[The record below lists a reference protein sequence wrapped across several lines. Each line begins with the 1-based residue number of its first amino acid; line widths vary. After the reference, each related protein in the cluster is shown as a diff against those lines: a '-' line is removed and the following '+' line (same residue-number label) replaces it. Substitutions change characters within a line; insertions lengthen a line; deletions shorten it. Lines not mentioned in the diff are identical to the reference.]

1 MADSGIPSGYKRVTG
16 ALDQPAAQALATPTP
31 VGPTAGQTAAGLAR
45 DFGGSAISL
54 GGGGLLEAGAQAL
67 RALTPGAR
75 AADMLSGAGRAVSDY
90 GRSLQ
95 EGASQPYR
103 ELTAGTQI
111 SGELLQPSTWD
122 FGENP
127 SLTGAASLLAQG
139 LGSTVPTLATGAI
152 TRGRLAPSAAV
163 AAGVGGGAAAQGERQ
178 RLQDMSDDEIAQL
191 PGYQALL
198 AETGDAA
205 AARAQLAEQSASSVF
220 RHTAPVSAADVLS
233 QVLPFT
239 RGAQQ
244 ALARAVGPGRLR
256 RTAAGA
262 VTGGLSEAAQ
272 EVAESAATR
281 LGSNRVTG
289 EELPLFEDT
298 LENALL
304 GAGVGGLLGA
314 GGAVTTSREQAQAEL
329 DAAEAERAARAAP
342 APGSAPPP
350 APVPVE
356 VEETI
361 VDPADGPL
369 SRIVAT
375 EAAAEL
381 GSPVVTPVMV
391 STPRADEMALQLQ
404 EEQRATFDRDQQREA
419 RRAESQRQR
428 AQQQAANDEAAEA
441 GRDGPLFITLAMR
454 RDLRALGYSNTD
466 IAAMKPADAWQIL
479 SESGAESATPAAAAA
494 TTEEQT
500 DGIPAADDG
509 GARAGEPGT
518 GAAAPEGT
526 APEEGAAAE
535 GQEEGQ
541 GQQGQEEGAAGPGSG
556 TGGVRQL
563 PEVDSDTTPAETTPD
578 ESREPAPTGAAP
590 AADVAGDQ
598 VDAGSIS
605 APAGEP
611 GAGPVPADAAAEG
624 GAAVPA
630 EVEPA
635 VVGDPAPEGEEAAAG
650 AVTGDAGAA
659 GAVTDAAGDAADQS
673 GVGSPVGDGDGAA
686 LQEGLT
692 DEAQT
697 NAAGPAAGAT
707 GTEAGG
713 AAGAGDTSAGGG
725 VDNADG
731 GAESGVG
738 PAAVP
743 GGGAGAAGD
752 VDGDADRRADA
763 GEPVG
768 PDRDDQPA
776 ATGPL
781 TESEWSATNPAVRRQ
796 AIDRV
801 IAAGGMRAGLTPRV
815 LWKNLTD
822 SERAALGPIV
832 RELTGAATAPADTAT
847 TSEQPP
853 AAGAATAPAGADA
866 APAGDA
872 PSGQPEPAAA
882 ETAPPSPPGSEPGA
896 GQGSEAGAD
905 GGASDASLEAAGGE
919 PAADATDP
927 SAPRV
932 GGANDTT
939 ETGTDG
945 TASVDAGASTQGD
958 SAPETGQRPDRLE
971 DAGEELVGA
980 RSWRNKL
987 RESRTD
993 DRAKD
998 AAKLL
1003 DTVTRAAALRIRV
1016 GEGAT
1021 PGTERYI
1028 ELVRGIFRPFTD
1040 FAVRQVEVYDRDTP
1054 RQSLIAE
1061 MSSSQSVYDQVEQ
1074 AAAEYMATLA
1084 QFAAPLDG
1092 VTSVA
1097 EAHARVTETL
1107 FRKAPEGDTPAF
1119 FSDFG
1124 SSLEDAYFASEIYS
1138 ARSAYRLINGWAEAV
1153 KMNETEEVQK
1163 RARPLVRPKL
1173 ESLEREGLPDHR
1185 KGKDVTA
1192 EDLVETFGFRG
1203 VNYGNY
1209 VNARERQAHTNHAY
1223 DALMDL
1229 AGVMGIPPK
1238 AVSLGG
1244 TLGLSI
1250 GKEGSG
1256 KAAAHYEPGTKIIN
1270 ITKGRGDGSVA
1281 HEWAHA
1287 LSDSLRERLK
1297 SSGRARA
1304 AQSVRSHLHTTLS
1317 LEKLKWRVDQ
1327 LLRGETSIKN
1337 NKRKGPK
1344 GSAEALLEY
1353 EYWDHP
1359 SWNVKLET
1367 AYKRASD
1374 EIGKSYWGD
1383 PDEMWARAFEAWVYD
1398 RLDGYS
1404 PYLVSDW
1411 VADGAVTKES
1421 GYRGRP
1427 FPTGDERAAFHA
1439 DFDAIKAALIVDED
1453 GGLSLSP
1460 DYKTPTERQ
1469 LDAIREWSRWAL
1481 ANLDSL
1487 YEKAV
1492 GGHPSHL
1499 GLFWYRGKQGRDTG
1513 KVPRGYHAHIDL
1525 AGSKVT
1531 YVGYPEPLTVAQV
1544 ESFKLEATEMAARD
1558 DIVVDETTPNAG
1570 FDYNPLVAELVRRI
1584 ARGDMPADNTA
1595 LRKFLNEFDG
1605 SAPSSA
1611 RMKQGQEALEVAI
1624 VSRARE
1630 LVARGTD
1637 DRATFD
1643 QLLELYNSQPLL
1655 NVRTSTSV
1663 ANQAYSTPAPLAFLA
1678 SRLAGIDYTT
1688 KVYEPTAGNGMLLI
1702 GAAPANVSANELNED
1717 RHRALVAQGFNTRE
1731 GDALSAVGDL
1741 VQPGTQDAVIS
1752 NPPFDS
1758 IRDADGKPTKRKVD
1772 GYSLSKLDHLIVAD
1786 ALRAMKDDGKATLII
1801 GANMPAGAITDAD
1814 RVFFNWLYSHYNV
1827 TGHIEVDGALYARQG
1842 ASWPVRVITINGRVA
1857 SDRVTPKPGDI
1868 ARVNNWNDVYEH
1880 FEAVL
1885 GAQERAVERTDDSG
1899 GGQGAGRSGTGSG
1912 DLTLGDGA
1920 SGRDGGEGGTSV
1932 RGRGGRG
1939 GRGAGGVSGEP
1950 DGAGSDQA
1958 QRAGEQL
1965 ADGADEQRA
1974 DDAAAEQDQVGEGGD
1989 GADTTEPDARRN
2001 QVRPPR
2007 ANASGADRSTLT
2019 DAENAFQ
2026 TGYEPRSSRKDEGV
2040 LVPVNMAQPL
2050 QDALSDLEDA
2060 VGDIDAFV
2068 ARELGYKSEDEMHKA
2083 LMGLQVDSV
2092 ASAIYQNKVR
2102 KKGIIIADQTGIG
2115 KGRQA
2120 AAMIR
2125 WAIKQGMTP
2134 VFVTVKPSLFTDMM
2148 RDLTDIGSKDVKP
2161 FLLNKDEWI
2170 TGADG
2175 KRLFANVKSKHKGVL
2190 EKIVSDGELPSGR
2203 NAMFMT
2209 YSQINVENLQRRVL
2223 TALAEKAFF
2232 VLDESHNA
2240 GGDSQTGAFV
2250 REVLQGAAGV
2260 VYLSATY
2267 AKRPDNM
2274 PVYFRTDIGD
2284 AIEGGSE
2291 ALIDAMAAGGLPLQT
2306 VVANGLVRSGQ
2317 MFRRE
2322 RSYDGVKIETVV
2334 DTANRKAHE
2343 ELSDRVTSALRAIV
2357 EADGAFHDG
2366 YMAAMEKQVKER
2378 GEALGRAAGNQARES
2393 VNHTEFSSVVHN
2405 FVKQLLLGLKADTA
2419 ADRAIAELRAGKKPL
2434 IALENTM
2441 GSFLAQYA
2449 ADNGLKDG
2457 DLLGSFDYRTVL
2469 TRALDRTRYYTLK
2482 DAKGNSER
2490 IYVPLSELDPNT
2502 RRIYQAAQ
2510 NTIDQLDGL
2519 SDLPVSPL
2527 DWIRHRI
2534 TQAGFTVAEITGRN
2548 LAVDYS
2554 GEAPR
2559 LTRVPDEEQNDKVKT
2574 TARFNDGTLDAII
2587 LNVSGS
2593 TGISLHASEN
2603 FKDKRQRHMIVA
2615 QPASD
2620 INIFMQML
2628 GRIHRTG
2635 QVVLPEY
2642 SILNADLPAEKRPTA
2657 VLNKKMKSLN
2667 ANTSSNSESATS
2679 IKAADFLNKYGDQI
2693 VNDYLVDNPD
2703 LARALDLTPAEQDGD
2718 RPARVPEDIA
2728 RKATGRLALM
2738 PVATQLAFYEDIEA
2752 QYNAL
2757 IDYLNE
2763 TNQNDLEPRT
2773 LDFEAELSHEHVIL
2787 EATNPNSPFG
2797 GEAVYGEYRIKAQG
2811 KAMTPDEIRAEQAK
2825 ALGGKTPEQFTENLI
2840 ARLEKDAPK
2849 PKQPDPDAP
2858 IGQRHVVED
2867 PVVVAGRNF
2876 LRGHQIGSLWRV
2888 EINGDVYNATVLDV
2902 RNSHKGSGNPF
2913 SLSKTQVV
2921 LAVNGPLRSIV
2932 VPASQWSKIEI
2943 APISGWGVTL
2953 DSVFREQA
2961 QGTQIAKIITG
2972 NLLGAYGEMRGTS
2985 SQIIT
2990 FTKKDGSIEQGI
3002 LLPKKF
3008 ELEKNT
3014 YGDYHFRSPDDLIR
3028 FLSTTT
3034 NPDADRFGVASRDQ
3048 NVRVQMENDGSLRIS
3063 VPKSRARGG
3072 KFFLNKRL
3080 LEHTGDFVSSG
3091 DSMRATVPK
3100 DKAAAALEVLM
3111 SNTAIYAP
3119 PSMAEEARAILST
3132 PRGAQSRPAPGART
3146 GWVDTGVLDRAVQ
3159 RVMSSWRGDIPV
3171 VRTVTLAE
3179 ELPAEAKRHRGW
3191 ETAEGWYDGSGTVYL
3206 VANNIPNVTR
3216 GLQVLAHEAI
3226 GHYGV
3231 EAVMGKAQWTQ
3242 VVGDVAKLRRRR
3254 DRLSPAMQGAMDSAV
3269 RRYGNESASTFAREF
3284 LAILAERN
3292 VKTSLLARVFAAVRR
3307 WLRSMGFPVDAWAA
3321 DELQTI
3327 VAEGAKQVTK
3337 RRRARQAG
3345 DRRGSAFAERASPF
3359 FSAMVEA
3366 VERAQGAPRQA
3377 DARAWKGWLDGAQRR
3392 GEFKQAE
3399 RDWLGVDAWLDQQD
3413 GPVSRDA
3420 IAGYV
3425 RDHQVRIEEVNLGGP
3440 DPDVVARL
3448 PDGWTVEFDPRPGLW
3463 VVRDADGEL
3472 MGEGNTSNDAIR
3484 DTMDRD
3490 EAADIPDATGET
3502 RYQQY
3507 QLPGG
3512 TNYRELLLTLPPRAG
3527 ATDRRAQLENDRLV
3541 RGLSEDE
3548 WAELRELR
3556 AGSAREP
3563 GVVPQD
3569 DTFRSSHWEQPNVL
3583 AHVRFNERTDVDG
3596 KRVLFI
3602 EEIQSDWHQAGRKR
3616 GYAKPK
3622 RSIEEIE
3629 ADRSRL
3635 NRERSAVRDEAA
3647 ALPDA
3652 EMQRFREL
3660 MAREA
3665 ELRQELLAVEDEW
3678 TAAMGADGSVPDA
3691 PFKGTDE
3698 WAMLAFKRMVRHAA
3712 ENGFDRIAWTPG
3724 EVQAQRYDL
3733 SQQVDSLL
3741 YAKNDDG
3748 TYAVSAI
3755 TRSRGNMLGE
3765 SIPEDRLED
3774 YVGKEIAK
3782 KIVAG
3787 EGQRT
3792 QVQGKRP
3799 YMQELSGVDLKV
3811 GGEGMRAFYDN
3822 ILPKAV
3828 NKWAKRLGGRVEQT
3842 RIMPSAMK
3850 PGASK
3855 RNPIAVHALDVTD
3868 AMREVA
3874 LAGLPLFSR
3883 PETEFGIYDT
3893 RGKELDRAA
3902 TLPEAHRRASRLRHA
3917 GKRVGEVRPIAPPET
3932 GIDAPRLPV
3941 GIVLRTDP
3949 DTGVTMQEFPE
3960 TRRALDAAMATGD
3973 LSQLLEA
3980 VAKQA
3985 DGDKRLGADYA
3996 YFARKLAPMMRA
4008 LGVKLVAPPAD
4019 ADYAG
4024 AYRIGSNDV
4033 WIRQAL
4039 PEIIIHEALHAATS
4053 ASLTSRSLRNASPVV
4068 RKAVA
4073 EFNDLLAAAQAHAAG
4088 LDMATL
4094 PPALRT
4100 MLENPSGPLSNT
4112 KELLA
4117 YGMSSRTFQNWLD
4130 SIPAP
4135 ADRKP
4140 KTAFE
4145 WLKDLVGRVVGGQ
4158 RVTGSRE
4165 TLLGALIESGSDLID
4180 FASNNP
4186 VAVRMARLSEGVR
4199 LGGSMDPSA
4208 ITSAVRRGG
4217 AAAGRAADAIDE
4229 TLRPDNPIPDR
4240 FDAEQRAAAE
4250 KFDTFRRKERFTDRI
4265 EKIKD
4270 RAGARFVQKVFDQ
4283 FRPLKDLNPTAF
4295 MQAHLSKATDGTL
4308 EAVFE
4313 HGIPVVREGAF
4324 DIGERTGGFRKVL
4337 SDLAG
4342 EHDQFLMWVAGNRAD
4357 ALANEWTVFVDGEEV
4372 SRHPSEEAARAE
4384 AARLRALDPTKDIHG
4399 RHTNRERLFSDTDIA
4414 AMKRLNQGTMADGR
4428 SRREVYAQAHRELQR
4443 YNKAMLDIAQKAGVI
4458 DPAGRRIWESE
4469 FYIPFYRVM
4478 ADDQNNGPGQI
4489 KGLLRQQVIKRL
4501 RGGTEPLGDPLENIL
4516 GNWSHLLSASM
4527 RNMAATNAM
4536 DAALDMGI
4544 AEEASAQ
4551 QKGAVW
4557 IMREG
4562 KKAWYTVDDPLVLEA
4577 LESLSFTGY
4586 DNPMMR
4592 AAGKFKRM
4600 LTISVTIDPSFRIRN
4615 LTRDMLS
4622 AIATADV
4629 GFNPIKNA
4637 IDGFHGMKTDEN
4649 GVSLLAGGGAI
4660 RFGVINDGNQAA
4672 HAKRLIEL
4680 GIDNKDI
4687 LDSRSKMLGAMRKA
4701 YDWWQEWGDK
4711 IETVNRAVIY
4721 DRAIKAGRSHLEA
4734 SFEARDLMN
4743 FTSMG
4748 SASVIRAMSQVLPF
4762 FNARLQG
4769 LDRLARGAARDPR
4782 RFWAV
4787 TGTLA
4792 VASALLY
4799 LLNADDDDYKKL
4811 PDYVRDNYWVLKLPG
4826 TDKWVY
4832 IPKPFEVGAM
4842 ATIVERGTEMMLSG
4856 GDYKARDFA
4865 TTLMGVA
4872 SGTLALNPVPQIA
4885 RPATEALFNY
4895 DMFRQ
4900 APIDSMGQQNLLPG
4914 DRYTARTSA
4923 GAVLA
4928 GRAVGVSPQRMEH
4941 LVRGY
4946 FGWLGVQALHVSDYL
4961 LRDVVGMPASPQRDL
4976 SRVSNLFVIGNFV
4989 KDADATSSKYLTRFY
5004 EAQRKI
5010 DEIYASARLAARSGD
5025 SERLASLLRSPEL
5038 AARPAY
5044 KLADKQLAKINQQ
5057 IRAVTADPDLS
5068 AKEKNARLDELNRQ
5082 RNMIAM
5088 RVDRMVRG
5096 LE

>member
-1 MADSGIPSGYKRVTG
+1 
-16 ALDQPAAQALATPTP
+16 
-31 VGPTAGQTAAGLAR
+31 
-45 DFGGSAISL
+45 
-54 GGGGLLEAGAQAL
+54 
-67 RALTPGAR
+67 
-75 AADMLSGAGRAVSDY
+75 
-90 GRSLQ
+90 
-95 EGASQPYR
+95 
-103 ELTAGTQI
+103 
-111 SGELLQPSTWD
+111 
-122 FGENP
+122 
-127 SLTGAASLLAQG
+127 
-139 LGSTVPTLATGAI
+139 
-152 TRGRLAPSAAV
+152 
-163 AAGVGGGAAAQGERQ
+163 
-178 RLQDMSDDEIAQL
+178 
-191 PGYQALL
+191 
-198 AETGDAA
+198 
-205 AARAQLAEQSASSVF
+205 
-220 RHTAPVSAADVLS
+220 
-233 QVLPFT
+233 
-239 RGAQQ
+239 
-244 ALARAVGPGRLR
+244 
-256 RTAAGA
+256 
-262 VTGGLSEAAQ
+262 
-272 EVAESAATR
+272 
-281 LGSNRVTG
+281 
-289 EELPLFEDT
+289 
-298 LENALL
+298 
-304 GAGVGGLLGA
+304 
-314 GGAVTTSREQAQAEL
+314 
-329 DAAEAERAARAAP
+329 
-342 APGSAPPP
+342 
-350 APVPVE
+350 
-356 VEETI
+356 
-361 VDPADGPL
+361 
-369 SRIVAT
+369 
-375 EAAAEL
+375 
-381 GSPVVTPVMV
+381 
-391 STPRADEMALQLQ
+391 
-404 EEQRATFDRDQQREA
+404 
-419 RRAESQRQR
+419 
-428 AQQQAANDEAAEA
+428 
-441 GRDGPLFITLAMR
+441 
-454 RDLRALGYSNTD
+454 
-466 IAAMKPADAWQIL
+466 
-479 SESGAESATPAAAAA
+479 
-494 TTEEQT
+494 
-500 DGIPAADDG
+500 
-509 GARAGEPGT
+509 
-518 GAAAPEGT
+518 
-526 APEEGAAAE
+526 
-535 GQEEGQ
+535 
-541 GQQGQEEGAAGPGSG
+541 
-556 TGGVRQL
+556 
-563 PEVDSDTTPAETTPD
+563 
-578 ESREPAPTGAAP
+578 
-590 AADVAGDQ
+590 
-598 VDAGSIS
+598 
-605 APAGEP
+605 
-611 GAGPVPADAAAEG
+611 
-624 GAAVPA
+624 
-630 EVEPA
+630 
-635 VVGDPAPEGEEAAAG
+635 
-650 AVTGDAGAA
+650 
-659 GAVTDAAGDAADQS
+659 
-673 GVGSPVGDGDGAA
+673 
-686 LQEGLT
+686 
-692 DEAQT
+692 
-697 NAAGPAAGAT
+697 
-707 GTEAGG
+707 
-713 AAGAGDTSAGGG
+713 
-725 VDNADG
+725 
-731 GAESGVG
+731 
-738 PAAVP
+738 
-743 GGGAGAAGD
+743 
-752 VDGDADRRADA
+752 
-763 GEPVG
+763 
-768 PDRDDQPA
+768 
-776 ATGPL
+776 
-781 TESEWSATNPAVRRQ
+781 
-796 AIDRV
+796 
-801 IAAGGMRAGLTPRV
+801 MRAGLTPRV

-905 GGASDASLEAAGGE
+905 GGASDASLEAAGEE

-932 GGANDTT
+932 GGANDIT

-1297 SSGRARA
+1297 SSGRASA

-1499 GLFWYRGKQGRDTG
+1499 GLFWYRGNQGRDTG

-1531 YVGYPEPLTVAQV
+1531 YVGYPEPLTAAQV
-1544 ESFKLEATEMAARD
+1544 ESFKLEATEMVARD

-1605 SAPSSA
+1605 AAPSSA

-1643 QLLELYNSQPLL
+1643 QLLELYNSQPML

-1717 RHRALVAQGFNTRE
+1717 RHRALVAQGFNTRQ

-1772 GYSLSKLDHLIVAD
+1772 GYALSKLDHLIVAD

-1801 GANMPAGAITDAD
+1801 GANMPAGEITAAD

-1827 TGHIEVDGALYARQG
+1827 TGHFEVDGKLYARQG

-1857 SDRVTPKPGDI
+1857 SDRVTPQPGDI
-1868 ARVNNWNDVYEH
+1868 TRVNNWDDVYEH

-1885 GAQERAVERTDDSG
+1885 GAQERAVEREADPVG
-1899 GGQGAGRSGTGSG
+1899 GPRDRSGTGAGRG
-1912 DLTLGDGA
+1912 DLPRADGREGGA
-1920 SGRDGGEGGTSV
+1920 SGEGSRTGSGRDTGGV
-1932 RGRGGRG
+1932 RG
-1939 GRGAGGVSGEP
+1939 EP
-1950 DGAGSDQA
+1950 TGAGSDSGQST
-1958 QRAGEQL
+1958 GSEL
-1965 ADGADEQRA
+1965 ADGTDGQRP
-1974 DDAAAEQDQVGEGGD
+1974 DDAAAEQDPVAEGD
-1989 GADTTEPDARRN
+1989 GAAADAPAAERDQKRT
-2001 QVRPPR
+2001 PR
-2007 ANASGADRSTLT
+2007 ADAARSDRVALT
-2019 DAENAFQ
+2019 DAANAFQ
-2026 TGYEPRSSRKDEGV
+2026 TGYTPRSSRKDEGV
-2040 LVPVNMAQPL
+2040 LVPINMAQPL
-2050 QDALSDLEDA
+2050 QDALSRIEDE

-2102 KKGIIIADQTGIG
+2102 NKGIIIADQTGIG

-2125 WAIKQGMTP
+2125 WAIRQGMTP
-2134 VFVTVKPSLFTDMM
+2134 VFLTVKPSLFTDMYG
-2148 RDLTDIGSKDVKP
+2148 DLRDIGSTDVKP
-2161 FLLNKDEWI
+2161 FLMNKDEWI

-2175 KRLFANVKSKHKGVL
+2175 KPLFKNKPSKHKKTL
-2190 EKIVSDGELPSGR
+2190 EAIVGSGKLPDGS
-2203 NAMFMT
+2203 NALFMT
-2209 YSQINVENLQRRVL
+2209 YSQINKANLQRSAL
-2223 TALAEKAFF
+2223 EALAPNAFMIM
-2232 VLDESHNA
+2232 DESHNA
-2240 GGDSQTGAFV
+2240 AGDSQTGEFI
-2250 REVLQGAAGV
+2250 RSVLGVARGA

-2274 PVYFRTDIGD
+2274 PLYFRTDIGD

-2291 ALIDAMAAGGLPLQT
+2291 ALIEAMKQGGLPLQT
-2306 VVANGLVRSGQ
+2306 VVANGLVESGQ

-2322 RSYDGVKIETVV
+2322 RSYDGVSIETKV
-2334 DTANRKAHE
+2334 DTANRAKHTK
-2343 ELSDRVTSALRAIV
+2343 LSDRVTLALRAIV
-2357 EADGAFHDG
+2357 DADRAFHEG
-2366 YMAAMEKQVKER
+2366 YVAQAQAEVAMR
-2378 GEALGRAAGNQARES
+2378 GEAMSGGGNRAAES
-2393 VNHTEFSSVVHN
+2393 VNHTQFTSVVHN
-2405 FVKQLLLGLKADTA
+2405 FVSQMLLGLKADAA
-2419 ADRAIAELRAGKKPL
+2419 ADTAIEQIKAGKKPV
-2434 IALENTM
+2434 IALESTM
-2441 GSFLAQYA
+2441 ESFLKSYA
-2449 ADNGLKDG
+2449 ADNMLGDG
-2457 DLLGSFDYRTVL
+2457 DLLGDFDYRNVL
-2469 TRALDRTRYYTLK
+2469 TRALNRTRAIVRTNQMGEK
-2482 DAKGNSER
+2482 QRED
-2490 IYVPLSELDPNT
+2490 IPLSKLDPNT
-2502 RRIYQAAQ
+2502 RRVYERAQA
-2510 NTIDQLDGL
+2510 IIDGL
-2519 SDLPVSPL
+2519 DDISELPVSPI

-2534 TQAGFTVAEITGRN
+2534 IKAGYSVAEITGRDW
-2548 LAVDYS
+2548 AVDYS
-2554 GEAPR
+2554 GEAPK
-2559 LTRVPDEEQNDKVKT
+2559 LTRVPPEEQSDKVAT
-2574 TARFNDGTLDAII
+2574 TNRFNQIKGRGKGKDALDAII
-2587 LNVSGS
+2587 LNVAGS
-2593 TGISLHASEN
+2593 TGISLHASER
-2603 FKDKRQRHMIVA
+2603 FGDRRPRHMIVA
-2615 QPASD
+2615 QPAAD
-2620 INIFMQML
+2620 INVFMQML

-2635 QVVLPEY
+2635 QVALPSY
-2642 SILNADLPAEKRPTA
+2642 TLLSVDLPSEKRPQA

-2667 ANTSSNSESATS
+2667 ANTSSNADSATS
-2679 IKAADFLNKYGDQI
+2679 IKAVEFLNKYGDQI
-2693 VNDYLVDNPD
+2693 VNQYLYDNPD
-2703 LARALDLTPAEQDGD
+2703 LALALGLTPVD
-2718 RPARVPEDIA
+2718 PAGESSVEEDIA

-2738 PVATQLAFYEDIEA
+2738 PVETQEA
-2752 QYNAL
+2752 LFADVEQQYSDL
-2757 IDYLNE
+2757 IDYLNK
-2763 TNQNDLEPRT
+2763 TGQNDLEPRT

-2825 ALGGKTPEQFTENLI
+2825 ALGGMTPDQFTENLI

-2913 SLSKTQVV
+2913 SLSKIQVV

-3091 DSMRATVPK
+3091 DSMRATVPR
-3100 DKAAAALEVLM
+3100 DKAVAALEVLM

-3119 PSMAEEARAILST
+3119 PSMAEEARAILSM

-3254 DRLSPAMQGAMDSAV
+3254 DRLSPAMQAAMDSAV

-3321 DELQTI
+3321 EELQTI

-3463 VVRDADGEL
+3463 VVRDADGKL

-3512 TNYRELLLTLPPRAG
+3512 TNYRELLLTLPAAAMPEPMYKSGDDIRGKKAAFIDAGWSGDAVEAAAELVDRYGSLERALG
-3527 ATDRRAQLENDRLV
+3527 GQDRLIAQGYGFTQAQ
-3541 RGLSEDE
+3541 RDAGGILRAIIIGQRKREDE
-3548 WAELRELR
+3548 AR
-3556 AGSAREP
+3556 AKSY
-3563 GVVPQD
+3563 
-3569 DTFRSSHWEQPNVL
+3569 RSPHFDQPNVL

-3678 TAAMGADGSVPDA
+3678 TAAMGMGVDGSVPDA

-3724 EVQAQRYDL
+3724 DVQAQRYDL
-3733 SQQVDSLL
+3733 SQQVSQIRVVPGARGTVVPVGSRHVDIAMAGGRTTTLRVG
-3741 YAKNDDG
+3741 ADG
-3748 TYAVSAI
+3748 VVTASSNGAAL
-3755 TRSRGNMLGE
+3755 SGK
-3765 SIPEDRLED
+3765 RLDEI
-3774 YVGKEIAK
+3774 VGKEIAD
-3782 KIVAG
+3782 KIMAVEKETALAG
-3787 EGQRT
+3787 G
-3792 QVQGKRP
+3792 
-3799 YMQELSGVDLKV
+3799 DLRL
-3811 GGEGMRAFYDN
+3811 GGEGMRAFYDK
-3822 ILPKAV
+3822 ILPSAV
-3828 NKWAKRLGGRVEQT
+3828 NKWAKKLGGRVGSVQIPGIG
-3842 RIMPSAMK
+3842 RPASA
-3850 PGASK
+3850 
-3855 RNPIAVHALDVTD
+3855 HALDLTD

-3932 GIDAPRLPV
+3932 GIDAPRLPA

-3996 YFARKLAPMMRA
+3996 YFARKLAPMMKA

-4100 MLENPSGPLSNT
+4100 ILENPRGPLSNT

-4217 AAAGRAADAIDE
+4217 AAAIRAADAIDE

-4250 KFDTFRRKERFTDRI
+4250 KFDTFRRKERLADRI

-4313 HGIPVVREGAF
+4313 HGIPVLREGAF
-4324 DIGERTGGFRKVL
+4324 DIGERTGGFRRVL

-4372 SRHPSEEAARAE
+4372 SRHSSEEAARAE

-4428 SRREVYAQAHRELQR
+4428 NRREVYAQAHRELQR

-4536 DAALDMGI
+4536 DAALEMGI

-4615 LTRDMLS
+4615 LARDMLS

-4748 SASVIRAMSQVLPF
+4748 SASVIRALSQVLPF

-4782 RFWAV
+4782 RFLAV

-4792 VASALLY
+4792 VASVVLY
-4799 LLNADDDDYKKL
+4799 LINADDDDYKKL

-4826 TDKWVY
+4826 ADKWVY

-4842 ATIVERGTEMMLSG
+4842 ATIIERGTEMMLSD

-4946 FGWLGVQALHVSDYL
+4946 FGWLGVQVLHVSDYL
-4961 LRDVVGMPASPQRDL
+4961 LRDVAGMPASPQRDL

-5088 RVDRMVRG
+5088 RVDRMARG